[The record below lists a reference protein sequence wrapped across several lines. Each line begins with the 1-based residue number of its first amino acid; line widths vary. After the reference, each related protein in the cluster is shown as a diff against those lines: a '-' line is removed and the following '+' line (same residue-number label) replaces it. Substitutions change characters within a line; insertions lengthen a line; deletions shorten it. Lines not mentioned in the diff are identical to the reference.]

1 MYRLRPRMLPA
12 VLTVLSVVGWN
23 ILAESLEL
31 ATLWIVPYFSLIL
44 LFAWVRFYF
53 HIDSDVLKY
62 RIEWFGKPLLKVD
75 VAPEEIKKL
84 SFKRASWKNKAAVVK
99 RKRGLPIRL
108 VVLEDEAGY
117 DRLIAFGEEHGIP
130 IRKSRDYKI
139 LEKWY

>member
-1 MYRLRPRMLPA
+1 MLPA

-75 VAPEEIKKL
+75 VEPEEIKKL

-130 IRKSRDYKI
+130 IWKSRDYKI